1 MDGYSDLSIE
11 LEPNLRLTITKNGHK
26 LNILQLSQG
35 EKSLIALLLDI
46 TRRMMVLNP
55 HIENPLKS
63 PGIII
68 IDELDLHLHPRWQ
81 RSIVSNFEYIF
92 PNCQF
97 IVSTHSP
104 QVISE
109 VRHGQVIILDTND
122 DGIVYGYNP
131 KQSYGLTSNEI
142 LNELM
147 SENETQLKRSS
158 DVEYQIN
165 NIFDLIE
172 EGKIEDAK
180 EQISYLEESLNGD
193 IPELVKAK
201 MEIELIEWDRQ

>member
-1 MDGYSDLSIE
+1 M
-11 LEPNLRLTITKNGHK
+11 
-26 LNILQLSQG
+26 
-35 EKSLIALLLDI
+35 
-46 TRRMMVLNP
+46 
-55 HIENPLKS
+55 
-63 PGIII
+63 
-68 IDELDLHLHPRWQ
+68 
-81 RSIVSNFEYIF
+81 
-92 PNCQF
+92 
-97 IVSTHSP
+97 
-104 QVISE
+104 
-109 VRHGQVIILDTND
+109 LDTND

-158 DVEYQIN
+158 EVEYQIN

-172 EGKIEDAK
+172 ERKIEDAK
-180 EQISYLEESLNGD
+180 ELISYLEESLNGD